1 MIKQVR
7 QVSRQRMHPCR
18 SLSGDRKK
26 KKKKKEG
33 AKRRRRRRKALEFSA
48 YHVFQLCASLAL
60 CRYKPRVC
68 AHECACDWGYT
79 AYACWHRVSTQKER
93 GEKKEMN
100 TCDEELCC
108 SNLCKNEVADAED
121 ELSVAPRTVRYP
133 KKKKRKP
140 NPKANTV
147 WAVRDM
153 GVLTDFLQTVDSP
166 AVKAKRRR
174 KKNQVVKWS
183 DAFFF
188 VPFLSLLRFF
198 FCYR

>member
-133 KKKKRKP
+133 KKKKKENQIRKRTLCEQCETWCAYWFSS
-140 NPKANTV
+140 NSWFSGSESQTEKKKKSSCKV
-147 WAVRDM
+147 IWR
-153 GVLTDFLQTVDSP
+153 LFFL
-166 AVKAKRRR
+166 
-174 KKNQVVKWS
+174 
-183 DAFFF
+183 
-188 VPFLSLLRFF
+188 FLSFL
-198 FCYR
+198 C

>member
-133 KKKKRKP
+133 KKKKKKTKSESEHCVSSARH
-140 NPKANTV
+140 
-147 WAVRDM
+147 

-174 KKNQVVKWS
+174 KKNQVVK
-183 DAFFF
+183 
-188 VPFLSLLRFF
+188 
-198 FCYR
+198 

>member
-153 GVLTDFLQTVDSP
+153 VCLLIFFKQLILRQWKPNGEE
-166 AVKAKRRR
+166 
-174 KKNQVVKWS
+174 KKIK
-183 DAFFF
+183 
-188 VPFLSLLRFF
+188 L
-198 FCYR
+198 